1 MEAVADAPKNGIEDL
16 VRKDTDELER
26 GDLVSHRTA
35 TRNRRLTCWRMMSSV
50 AFSPAEELPDE
61 VMHVYPAGIPPV
73 ARTVER
79 HASSAA
85 VVSFVRPLWERSTAA
100 KAESMA
106 ALMLSEA
113 GVAVLVARACWV
125 RVEVTTSTTVM

>member
-1 MEAVADAPKNGIEDL
+1 MV
-16 VRKDTDELER
+16 
-26 GDLVSHRTA
+26 
-35 TRNRRLTCWRMMSSV
+35 SSV
-50 AFSPAEELPDE
+50 AFKPADELPDE

-79 HASSAA
+79 HVSSAA
-85 VVSFVRPLWERSTAA
+85 VISLVRPLWERSTAA
-100 KAESMA
+100 RASSMA

-113 GVAVLVARACWV
+113 SVAVLVARTCCV